1 MPDWVVWLQA
11 ESLRL
16 WALPLPSLPG
26 APLVAITL
34 QLLISEI
41 FFLALHL
48 PLSGSIAC
56 IKSAQQKQDSGGQ
69 RQEEAEGSAGD
80 YLNEQP
86 RKLLPLPVPLAE
98 SSIKFVLM
106 LCLISVFFS
115 DLVLK
120 RNSISN
126 VLNKLLP
133 CKTLNGEKLL
143 QCGDI

>member
-1 MPDWVVWLQA
+1 M
-11 ESLRL
+11 
-16 WALPLPSLPG
+16 
-26 APLVAITL
+26 
-34 QLLISEI
+34 
-41 FFLALHL
+41 
-48 PLSGSIAC
+48 SGSIAC

-69 RQEEAEGSAGD
+69 RQEEVEGSAGD

-115 DLVLK
+115 DLVLT

-126 VLNKLLP
+126 VECSSSPVLSIHSQSALGLVLANLVAIHL
-133 CKTLNGEKLL
+133 
-143 QCGDI
+143 